1 MSAKTVLV
9 IPDQHAHHKHSNVRA
24 DYLGLFIK
32 DLKPDLLVN
41 MGDAADLPSLCQYDK
56 GKAKF
61 YANSYQKDI
70 EAHLDFQQR
79 MFAPMIKAK
88 KRKPQTVF
96 LVGNHEQ
103 RINRALEYEPYLSGD
118 KFGISMKNLDLDT
131 YYDEVI
137 PYDGATP
144 GIFNYDGVLF
154 SHYFVSGIMGR
165 AIGGE
170 HHAASLL
177 SKNLC
182 SSVAAHSHTFDFSTR
197 KRADGSTIMAL
208 VAGVFQ
214 DYHTDWAGAGQNFWE
229 SGVVVLRDF
238 EEGRWDLEWLSLS
251 RMRKEYVNEV

>member
-61 YANSYQKDI
+61 YTNSYQKDI

-88 KRKPQTVF
+88 KRKPQTIF

-103 RINRALEYEPYLSGD
+103 RINRALEYEPHLSGD

-154 SHYFVSGIMGR
+154 SHYFVSGVMGR

-214 DYHTDWAGAGQNFWE
+214 DYQTDWAGTGQNFWE
-229 SGVVVLRDF
+229 SGVAVLRDF
-238 EEGRWDLEWLSLS
+238 EKERWDLEWLSLS